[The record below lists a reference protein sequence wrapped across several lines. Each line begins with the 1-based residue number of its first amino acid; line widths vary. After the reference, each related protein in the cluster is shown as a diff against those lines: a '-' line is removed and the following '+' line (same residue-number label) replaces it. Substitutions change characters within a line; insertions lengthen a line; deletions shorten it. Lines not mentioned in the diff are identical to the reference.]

1 MCYHKRMNE
10 RDLRAVENLARTGM
24 SLDDLRRS
32 FPGFSGDEIEKIYMR
47 IREESTGD
55 PSDVQPKIN
64 CS

>member
-1 MCYHKRMNE
+1 MNE
-10 RDLRAVENLARTGM
+10 RDIRAVENLARTGM

-32 FPGFSGDEIEKIYMR
+32 FPGFSIEEIEKIYTR
-47 IREESTGD
+47 IQKESTGD